1 MENANKHSKKNSK
14 KISCITKSMKFII
27 HLPEANG
34 STYILAE
41 GLSPSGLSFCHLYG
55 FCAVSKAQASDKTR
69 FPAQDGTWFQKLIQ
83 GTTYHKNK

>member
-1 MENANKHSKKNSK
+1 MDLFEVH
-14 KISCITKSMKFII
+14 
-27 HLPEANG
+27 E

-69 FPAQDGTWFQKLIQ
+69 FPVPEDASWAQQIT
-83 GTTYHKNK
+83 